1 MKHLKRLIFS
11 LKRAQEIVTLA
22 SDLAR
27 EGADKD
33 DEKESHLSAGDSVG
47 YTGTDLD
54 NCSMFGSRTTL
65 VSKSSLASSVEIE
78 CTRL

>member
-1 MKHLKRLIFS
+1 M
-11 LKRAQEIVTLA
+11 A

-27 EGADKD
+27 EGAEKD

-47 YTGTDLD
+47 YTGTDPD
-54 NCSMFGSRTTL
+54 NCSTFGSRTTL
-65 VSKSSLASSVEIE
+65 VSKSSLADSAASSVEIE